1 MIMHI
6 PFLQLGTDSA
16 RQVLDAIANQPP
28 TPQNALSVWQ
38 LIQYGGWYIM
48 VPLALMSLFTVY
60 ILIERMMAMRAA
72 LKLDNDFMAKVRDYV
87 HDNKIDSAKNLCS
100 SSRSPIAHVVG
111 KGVSRFGSPMEDIE
125 SAMQNAAEV
134 EMSKLERNVGTL
146 SLFSKLAPMM
156 GFIGTIIGVINIFYR
171 ISLTDNMSIGG
182 IAEGLYQ
189 KLVTSGGGLIVG
201 IVAFTAY
208 HILNAMADRVAA
220 RMSQTGMEFM
230 DMLHEPPKS

>member
-1 MIMHI
+1 MHL
-6 PFLQLGTDSA
+6 PLLQFGTDSA
-16 RQVLDAIANQPP
+16 RQVLDALNNQPA
-28 TPQNALSVWQ
+28 TPPNALSVWQ

-48 VPLALMSLFTVY
+48 GPLALMSLFTVY
-60 ILIERMMAMRAA
+60 ILIERIMAMRAA

-100 SSRSPIAHVVG
+100 NSRSPIAHVVG

-125 SAMQNAAEV
+125 SAMQSAAEV

-146 SLFSKLAPMM
+146 SLFAKLAPML
-156 GFIGTIIGVINIFYR
+156 GFIGTIIGVINIFYG
-171 ISLTDNMSIGG
+171 IAQDDNMSIGG

-189 KLVTSGGGLIVG
+189 KLVTSGGGLVVG
-201 IVAFTAY
+201 IAAFTAY
-208 HILNAMADRVAA
+208 HILNTMADRVAA

>member
-1 MIMHI
+1 MHL
-6 PFLQLGTDSA
+6 PLLQFGTDSA
-16 RQVLDAIANQPP
+16 RQVLDALNNQPAAP
-28 TPQNALSVWQ
+28 PNALSVWQ

-48 VPLALMSLFTVY
+48 GPLALMSLFTIY
-60 ILIERMMAMRAA
+60 ILIERIMAMRAA

-100 SSRSPIAHVVG
+100 NSRSPIAHVVG

-189 KLVTSGGGLIVG
+189 KLVTSGAGLIVG

-208 HILNAMADRVAA
+208 HILNGMADRVAQ

>member
-1 MIMHI
+1 
-6 PFLQLGTDSA
+6 
-16 RQVLDAIANQPP
+16 
-28 TPQNALSVWQ
+28 
-38 LIQYGGWYIM
+38 
-48 VPLALMSLFTVY
+48 
-60 ILIERMMAMRAA
+60 
-72 LKLDNDFMAKVRDYV
+72 
-87 HDNKIDSAKNLCS
+87 
-100 SSRSPIAHVVG
+100 
-111 KGVSRFGSPMEDIE
+111 
-125 SAMQNAAEV
+125 MQNAAEV

-189 KLVTSGGGLIVG
+189 KLVTSGAGLIVG